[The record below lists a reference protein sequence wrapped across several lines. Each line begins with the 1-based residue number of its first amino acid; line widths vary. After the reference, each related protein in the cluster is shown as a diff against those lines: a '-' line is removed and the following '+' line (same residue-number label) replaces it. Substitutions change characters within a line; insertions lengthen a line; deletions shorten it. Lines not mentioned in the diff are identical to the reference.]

1 MPPPPHN
8 KTLLIDLLMASAI
21 SAVLLLLLASEASA
35 SDQPEVLMIIGVP
48 IPELPN
54 CGGDLAEWR
63 YKFTGDLVDMDNVI
77 PNEIV
82 ECSVEE
88 KDS

>member
-1 MPPPPHN
+1 MHRPPHN
-8 KTLLIDLLMASAI
+8 KTLLI
-21 SAVLLLLLASEASA
+21 AVLMISVIASVLLFLLASEASA

-54 CGGDLAEWR
+54 CDGDLAEWR

-82 ECSVEE
+82 ECSVKE

>member
-1 MPPPPHN
+1 MPQPPHN
-8 KTLLIDLLMASAI
+8 KTLLIDLLMAPAI
-21 SAVLLLLLASEASA
+21 AAALLLLLASEASA

-48 IPELPN
+48 ISELPN
-54 CGGDLAEWR
+54 CDGDLLEWR

-82 ECSVEE
+82 ECSLEE